1 VDVCPYDALRCG
13 PDFELAHVSR
23 KEPMIDL
30 IAIAAVDRET
40 EMTYVR
46 RERDWLERA
55 IASGRD
61 VGPRQ
66 LPVLPPSLAGS
77 GIGSATAPTGDPRN
91 GHNGHGPG
99 AGGVAGHG
107 HNR

>member
-1 VDVCPYDALRCG
+1 
-13 PDFELAHVSR
+13 
-23 KEPMIDL
+23 
-30 IAIAAVDRET
+30 
-40 EMTYVR
+40 MTYVR

-66 LPVLPPSLAGS
+66 LPVLPSSLAGGAS
-77 GIGSATAPTGDPRN
+77 GNGSGGAGHPHN
-91 GHNGHGPG
+91 GHNGHGP
-99 AGGVAGHG
+99 AGGGAAGHA

>member
-1 VDVCPYDALRCG
+1 M
-13 PDFELAHVSR
+13 H
-23 KEPMIDL
+23 
-30 IAIAAVDRET
+30 
-40 EMTYVR
+40 

-61 VGPRQ
+61 VAPRQ

-77 GIGSATAPTGDPRN
+77 RSGSGAAHTGDPRN

-99 AGGVAGHG
+99 GGGIAGHG
-107 HNR
+107 QNR

>member
-1 VDVCPYDALRCG
+1 
-13 PDFELAHVSR
+13 
-23 KEPMIDL
+23 MIDL

-77 GIGSATAPTGDPRN
+77 AGGNGGGRASGTHN
-91 GHNGHGPG
+91 GHNGHDP
-99 AGGVAGHG
+99 AGGAAGHA

>member
-1 VDVCPYDALRCG
+1 
-13 PDFELAHVSR
+13 
-23 KEPMIDL
+23 MIDL

-55 IASGRD
+55 VASGRD

-66 LPVLPPSLAGS
+66 LPVLPASFAGGNGS
-77 GIGSATAPTGDPRN
+77 GRASDPLN
-91 GHNGHGPG
+91 GHNGPGP
-99 AGGVAGHG
+99 AGGGTAGHA